1 MAFLFWS
8 CGAGCRPHS
17 TSSGQALRDCFVGFP
32 HRVRGD
38 HPTLRKE
45 REGWGTRRLAAGIE
59 LKAPSVGAH
68 RGPVWHPG
76 DCGGMAPKRG
86 SGHDF
91 CHALRRSRNSG
102 LGYWGFYRFYGDET
116 AGPAAVDEV
125 HLTCNLGVEGVVFAP
140 AYVQTGLQFGAA
152 LTDDD
157 GTTSDDLAS
166 KDLYTQSLS
175 VGIAAV
181 FRTA

>member
-32 HRVRGD
+32 HRVRVG

-45 REGWGTRRLAAGIE
+45 REGWGTRRLVAGIE
-59 LKAPSVGAH
+59 S
-68 RGPVWHPG
+68 
-76 DCGGMAPKRG
+76 KRG

-102 LGYWGFYRFYGDET
+102 LGCWGFYGFYGDET
-116 AGPAAVDEV
+116 TGPAAVDEV
-125 HLTCNLGVEGVVFAP
+125 HLTCNLGVEGVVFAS
-140 AYVQTGLQFGAA
+140 AYV
-152 LTDDD
+152 
-157 GTTSDDLAS
+157 
-166 KDLYTQSLS
+166 
-175 VGIAAV
+175 
-181 FRTA
+181 